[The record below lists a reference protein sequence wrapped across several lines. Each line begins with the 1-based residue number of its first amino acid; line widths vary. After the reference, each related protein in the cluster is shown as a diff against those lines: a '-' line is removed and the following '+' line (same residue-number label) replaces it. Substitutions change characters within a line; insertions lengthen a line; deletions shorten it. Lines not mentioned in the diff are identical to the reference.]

1 VRVPRQSQAAQTA
14 HELPADDAGFAHT
27 VIAWQRLHGRHD
39 LPWQGTRDP
48 YRIWVSE
55 IMLQQTQVAAV
66 IGYYARFMARFP
78 DVQSLAAAPIDDV
91 LACWSGLGYYSR
103 ARNLHACAALVVSR
117 YGGRF
122 PQTPEAL
129 QALPGIGPSTA
140 AAIAAFAWGVRA
152 AILDGNVKRVLC
164 RRFGIDGFPGE
175 RAVEARLWAMARAH
189 LPADG
194 AGLIE
199 AYTQGLMDLGATVCT
214 RSRPACARCPLSAQ
228 CEAHRTQRVALLPTP
243 RPARRI
249 EQREAVWVVLVAD
262 NAVLLERRAPSGLW
276 GGLWS
281 LPELRTPQVAAMAPI
296 TAEQVADTV
305 AARYRISGPT
315 PVRLAPV
322 RHVFTH
328 FRLLADAWR
337 MDLPKACR
345 TPVAGHEWL
354 ALSDAPQ
361 APLPQPV
368 KTLLGQFAV
377 QSAGLPGRLR

>member
-1 VRVPRQSQAAQTA
+1 
-14 HELPADDAGFAHT
+14 
-27 VIAWQRLHGRHD
+27 
-39 LPWQGTRDP
+39 
-48 YRIWVSE
+48 
-55 IMLQQTQVAAV
+55 
-66 IGYYARFMARFP
+66 
-78 DVQSLAAAPIDDV
+78 
-91 LACWSGLGYYSR
+91 
-103 ARNLHACAALVVSR
+103 
-117 YGGRF
+117 
-122 PQTPEAL
+122 
-129 QALPGIGPSTA
+129 
-140 AAIAAFAWGVRA
+140 
-152 AILDGNVKRVLC
+152 
-164 RRFGIDGFPGE
+164 
-175 RAVEARLWAMARAH
+175 
-189 LPADG
+189 
-194 AGLIE
+194 
-199 AYTQGLMDLGATVCT
+199 MDLGATVCT